1 MEDRKLTERES
12 LEVITSMIALTKQRY
27 IGDGR
32 ILLLFG
38 YLTVAVSALI
48 WILLVIAQNP
58 VWNWLWFL
66 VWIIGGIV
74 APIKAKKQQIEKG
87 VKRAQAEFPV
97 HGFFEKC

>member
-1 MEDRKLTERES
+1 MEDKKLTEKES

-48 WILLVIAQNP
+48 WIQELYL
-58 VWNWLWFL
+58 
-66 VWIIGGIV
+66 
-74 APIKAKKQQIEKG
+74 
-87 VKRAQAEFPV
+87 
-97 HGFFEKC
+97 

>member
-38 YLTVAVSALI
+38 YLTVAVSALMDTPRDYTKSCVELAMVSCLDY
-48 WILLVIAQNP
+48 WRHRC
-58 VWNWLWFL
+58 FD
-66 VWIIGGIV
+66 
-74 APIKAKKQQIEKG
+74 KG
-87 VKRAQAEFPV
+87 KETTD
-97 HGFFEKC
+97 